1 MHWGCFSW
9 QGVGPIVPIQGSVKG
24 VSYVEIL
31 RKHAAP
37 TFVRMFPKKK
47 AWFQHDNARPHT
59 AKVSTEFLQESG
71 MRVLEWPAQSPDL
84 NPIENLWAIVKR
96 SIRERQKPP
105 TNLPELERYVKA
117 AWKAI
122 PIATIRNL
130 IDSMPRRIQAV
141 IAAQGGATK
150 Y

>member
-1 MHWGCFSW
+1 
-9 QGVGPIVPIQGSVKG
+9 
-24 VSYVEIL
+24 
-31 RKHAAP
+31 
-37 TFVRMFPKKK
+37 MFPKEK

-71 MRVLEWPAQSPDL
+71 MCILDWPAQSPDL
-84 NPIENLWAIVKR
+84 NPIENLWAIVK
-96 SIRERQKPP
+96 SNIRQQEKPP
-105 TNLPELERYVKA
+105 KNLLEVERYVQD

-122 PIATIRNL
+122 PIITIRKL